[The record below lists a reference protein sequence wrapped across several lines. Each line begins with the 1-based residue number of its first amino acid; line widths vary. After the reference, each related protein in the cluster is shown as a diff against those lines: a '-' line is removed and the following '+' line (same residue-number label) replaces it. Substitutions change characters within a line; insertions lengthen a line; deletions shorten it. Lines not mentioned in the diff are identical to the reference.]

1 MHKRNSRR
9 FYDECA
15 TAKCAFETDSEG
27 HKCSKMV
34 FLGPPSG
41 AKTALW
47 GHLGEL
53 LCPLDLILE
62 SSDVP
67 EGPLWAPGMNF
78 GDFRVLAF
86 TISGSILELWE

>member
-1 MHKRNSRR
+1 
-9 FYDECA
+9 
-15 TAKCAFETDSEG
+15 
-27 HKCSKMV
+27 MV

-67 EGPLWAPGMNF
+67 EGPLWAPGVNF

-86 TISGSILELWE
+86 TMLGSILQLWESFLT

>member
-1 MHKRNSRR
+1 MFR
-9 FYDECA
+9 
-15 TAKCAFETDSEG
+15 
-27 HKCSKMV
+27 MV

-53 LCPLDLILE
+53 LRPLDLILE

-67 EGPLWAPGMNF
+67 EGPVWASGVNF
-78 GDFRVLAF
+78 NDFRVPAF
-86 TISGSILELWE
+86 TILGFILQLRE